1 MGFTACQ
8 IDEMSLWQLLAQVEG
23 YADAHTPEDKK
34 AKHLSDAEAAEI
46 GDWLDSKA

>member
-8 IDEMSLWQLLAQVEG
+8 VDEMSLWQLLAQVEG
-23 YADAHTPEDKK
+23 YSEANTTEDKK
-34 AKHLSDAEAAEI
+34 AEHLSDAEVADI